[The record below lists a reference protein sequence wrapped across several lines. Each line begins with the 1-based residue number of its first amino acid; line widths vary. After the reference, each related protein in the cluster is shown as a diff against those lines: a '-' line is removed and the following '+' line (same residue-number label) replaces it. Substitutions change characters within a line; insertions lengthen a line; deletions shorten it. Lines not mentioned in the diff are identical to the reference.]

1 MRIINILTFI
11 LITLS
16 FSLSSAKVELVES
29 KDISSEKNSR
39 ILSRNQAILYGD
51 KFKIEGI
58 NFSGLIVGE
67 LIASDTDQNKSS
79 RFNKKNTYSTFCVP
93 KIALYAVSNLNE
105 WATANIGLNFAPS
118 SGDCSACGYGGKNDP
133 SRFNKY
139 DKIDEAHIVFA
150 NRDFSPYF
158 AKIGIQYFNYGQ
170 YSPHSIP
177 ANFTQLL
184 TQIQAPGITV
194 GYMPPENGLNFSV
207 FSFTDKIK
215 KDSTSKINNIGIQA
229 GYISNEESGK
239 TELSLDIVK
248 NIASSVNYIVS
259 SSQCCINP
267 LNKSYRKSVPGVSFT
282 AKKQFSDFYTTAQ
295 FTSALTKFDKKDI
308 SWKESG
314 AKPAALLLNVTY
326 KFKAFSE
333 KQNLVGMNYQKSTQA
348 LNLKGNDLG
357 RGLPEHR
364 VQAYYSI
371 EAWKNI
377 ELGTQ
382 IIWDKDYKSKNGG
395 TGKTSVTSLI
405 TLMAK
410 IM

>member
-1 MRIINILTFI
+1 MTLGNIKDTAPHCRNHTF
-11 LITLS
+11 
-16 FSLSSAKVELVES
+16 
-29 KDISSEKNSR
+29 R
-39 ILSRNQAILYGD
+39 P
-51 KFKIEGI
+51 
-58 NFSGLIVGE
+58 SG
-67 LIASDTDQNKSS
+67 
-79 RFNKKNTYSTFCVP
+79 P
-93 KIALYAVSNLNE
+93 
-105 WATANIGLNFAPS
+105 
-118 SGDCSACGYGGKNDP
+118 
-133 SRFNKY
+133 
-139 DKIDEAHIVFA
+139 
-150 NRDFSPYF
+150 
-158 AKIGIQYFNYGQ
+158 
-170 YSPHSIP
+170 
-177 ANFTQLL
+177 
-184 TQIQAPGITV
+184 
-194 GYMPPENGLNFSV
+194 
-207 FSFTDKIK
+207 
-215 KDSTSKINNIGIQA
+215 

-314 AKPAALLLNVTY
+314 AKPAALLLDVTY

-410 IM
+410 IMWDEDLRAGS

>member
-1 MRIINILTFI
+1 L
-11 LITLS
+11 LIEI
-16 FSLSSAKVELVES
+16 FH
-29 KDISSEKNSR
+29 
-39 ILSRNQAILYGD
+39 
-51 KFKIEGI
+51 
-58 NFSGLIVGE
+58 
-67 LIASDTDQNKSS
+67 
-79 RFNKKNTYSTFCVP
+79 
-93 KIALYAVSNLNE
+93 LN
-105 WATANIGLNFAPS
+105 
-118 SGDCSACGYGGKNDP
+118 
-133 SRFNKY
+133 
-139 DKIDEAHIVFA
+139 
-150 NRDFSPYF
+150 F

-314 AKPAALLLNVTY
+314 AKPAALLLDVTY

-371 EAWKNI
+371 EA
-377 ELGTQ
+377 
-382 IIWDKDYKSKNGG
+382 
-395 TGKTSVTSLI
+395 
-405 TLMAK
+405 
-410 IM
+410 

>member
-1 MRIINILTFI
+1 MRIINVFFFT

-16 FSLSSAKVELVES
+16 FSLSLANTELAEN
-29 KDISSEKNSR
+29 KDLSFEKNAR
-39 ILSRNQAILYGD
+39 IISRNQAIIYGD
-51 KFKIEGI
+51 KFKVEGI

-67 LIASDTDQNKSS
+67 LIASDIDQNKSS
-79 RFNKKNTYSTFCVP
+79 RFNKKNTYTTFCVP
-93 KIALYAVSNLNE
+93 KITLYAVSNLNE
-105 WATANIGLNFAPS
+105 WVTANIGLNFAPS

-150 NRDFSPYF
+150 NRDLSPYF
-158 AKIGIQYFNYGQ
+158 TKVGIQYFNYGQ

-177 ANFTQLL
+177 ASFTQLL

-194 GYMPPENGLNFSV
+194 GYMPSENGLNFSV
-207 FSFTDKIK
+207 FSFTDKVK
-215 KDSTSKINNIGIQA
+215 KNSTSKINNMGVQA
-229 GYISNEESGK
+229 GYISNDDFGK
-239 TELSLDIVK
+239 TEISLDMVK
-248 NIASSVNYIVS
+248 NMASSVNYIVS
-259 SSQCCINP
+259 SSQCCVNP
-267 LNKSYRKSVPGVSFT
+267 LNKSYRKTVPGLSFT
-282 AKKQFSDFYTTAQ
+282 AKKQIFDFYTTAQ
-295 FTSALTKFDKKDI
+295 LTSALTKFDKKDI

-314 AKPAALLLNVTY
+314 AKPAALLLDLSY

-333 KQNLVGMNYQKSTQA
+333 KQNLVGINYQKSTQA
-348 LNLKGNDLG
+348 VNLKGNDLG

-371 EAWKNI
+371 EAWRNI

-382 IIWDKDYKSKNGG
+382 IIWDKDYKNKNGG
-395 TGKTSVTSLI
+395 TGKTSITSLV
-405 TLMAK
+405 TLIAK